1 MQLTEVHE
9 AHWDRAGSLFTL
21 LIHDYFAEVTV
32 HGTSIVWTVSAS
44 CDVIGSGFS
53 DNEDAGMRDA
63 ERFITDHHA
72 QTAQG

>member
-9 AHWDRAGSLFTL
+9 AHWEPARYLFTL
-21 LIHDYFAEVTV
+21 YILDYVAEVTV
-32 HGTSIVWTVSAS
+32 HGSSVVWTVSAS

-53 DNEDAGMRDA
+53 DNEDAARAAA

>member
-9 AHWDRAGSLFTL
+9 AHWERDGSRSMLRIL
-21 LIHDYFAEVTV
+21 DYVAEVTV
-32 HGTSIVWTVSAS
+32 HGNSVVWTVSAS
-44 CDVIGSGFS
+44 GDVIGSGFS
-53 DNEDAGMRDA
+53 DNEDVGMRDA